1 MTVNPGYGGQTLIP
15 YTLDKVR
22 DLRSMIRKKG
32 LNTDIEVDGGIN
44 LDNVSEVLDAGANII
59 VSGSSVF
66 RGDINDNVE
75 QFLEIMR

>member
-1 MTVNPGYGGQTLIP
+1 
-15 YTLDKVR
+15 
-22 DLRSMIRKKG
+22 
-32 LNTDIEVDGGIN
+32 
-44 LDNVSEVLDAGANII
+44 LDAGANII